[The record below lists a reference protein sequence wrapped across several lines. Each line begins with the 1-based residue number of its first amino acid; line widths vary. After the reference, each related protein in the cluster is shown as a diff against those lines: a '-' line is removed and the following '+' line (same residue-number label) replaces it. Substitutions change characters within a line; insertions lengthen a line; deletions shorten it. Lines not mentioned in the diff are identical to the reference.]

1 MKSKLFSLK
10 GYRFEFHHLLVVLIS
25 LIFFQILVSIIHKT
39 SLQNLLLKTQDWYQ
53 RDEAE
58 RMANLSTTS
67 LELLLENV
75 PAQLTAD
82 RQRQVIQAFDIILG
96 QQSLQQNV
104 QEICL
109 IAPYHNKFI
118 ALDEGKQIFNFFVNN
133 DQFSEGQV
141 NKHPMAIKLFQEAR
155 TEVQDNERTYSIREG
170 AQTFHV
176 FVPFVPR
183 GEFTGA
189 IYVKNTPD
197 FSSITG
203 EIITSFNEISGIFVA
218 LIFLGLL
225 AMFYISTYTVNA
237 RDEAQ
242 KLLFQ
247 EKEKLIAEQIHHRK
261 EAQFT
266 MRIYHTHHK
275 AEKVMGFIKEDLREL
290 TAESIEQIKYR
301 VGKYANFISRV
312 IYDMKWYEPPV
323 QSIRSPMFRTDLN
336 EVIRFIV
343 ENIFKRTSVSSGYN
357 FELDLQPN
365 IPPVNVNEFVVWEI
379 IEPLIQNSI
388 EHSGKNDVHLHIAS
402 RYNSRKKEASLVI
415 EDNGRGIESWLLTSD
430 ETGRQRLFEDHI
442 STKTDNSNTGYG
454 CYIAYEIATQRCN
467 WHIAAA
473 NGDRGGAKFTIEI
486 PY

>member
-1 MKSKLFSLK
+1 MKSRVFLLK
-10 GYRFEFHHLLVVLIS
+10 GYRFEFRHLLVVLIS

-75 PAQLTAD
+75 PARLSAD
-82 RQRQVIQAFDIILG
+82 QQRQIIQAFDIVLG
-96 QQSLQQNV
+96 QQLLQQNV

-109 IAPYHNKFI
+109 IAPYNNKFI
-118 ALDEGKQIFNFFVNN
+118 ALDEGKQIFNFFINN
-133 DQFSEGQV
+133 ERSVDPRAEQHSS
-141 NKHPMAIKLFQEAR
+141 AIKLFEEAR
-155 TEVQDNERTYSIREG
+155 EEVQNNERTFSLREG

-197 FSSITG
+197 FSYITG
-203 EIITSFNEISGIFVA
+203 EIITSFDKIGAIFIA

-225 AMFYISTYTVNA
+225 AMFYISSYTVKA
-237 RDEAQ
+237 RDDAQ

-290 TAESIEQIKYR
+290 TSASIEQIKYR
-301 VGKYANFISRV
+301 VSKYANFISRV

-323 QSIRSPMFRTDLN
+323 QSIRNPMFRTDLN

-343 ENIFKRTSVSSGYN
+343 ENIFKRTSTFSGYN
-357 FELDLQPN
+357 FKLDLHDE
-365 IPPVNVNEFVVWEI
+365 IPKLNVNEFVVWEI
-379 IEPLIQNSI
+379 IEPLIQNSVD
-388 EHSGKNDVHLHIAS
+388 HSGKDDVCIRIS
-402 RYNSRKKEASLVI
+402 TRYDANKKEASLVI
-415 EDNGRGIESWLLTSD
+415 ADNGGGITPGLLGSN
-430 ETGRQRLFEDHI
+430 ETGRQHIFEDHV
-442 STKTDNSNTGYG
+442 STKEDNTNSGYG

-467 WHIAAA
+467 WQIAAA
-473 NGDRGGAKFTIEI
+473 NADTGGAKFTIKI
-486 PY
+486 PF